1 MSDVLQPLDL
11 ALIALYLVGIVWK
24 GIHVGRKHRT
34 AEDFFLAGRNVVWPL
49 IGVSLFAS
57 NISSTTLVGLAGDA
71 YATGISVF
79 NYEWMAA
86 VVLVFAGVFFLP
98 QLLRSGVTTLPEFL
112 GRRYDAVARRY
123 FTGLTLF
130 LNIVVDT
137 AGSLYA
143 GALMLRLLFPA
154 LSMTEIVVGL
164 TIVSGLYTTVGGLT
178 AVIHT
183 DAVQTVLL
191 LIGSIFIAVTALMRV
206 GGWGELTAAIDPAM
220 LSLVRPADDPGVPW
234 PGLLVGV
241 PLLGFYFWCTNQFM
255 AQRFLAA
262 RDLTHARRGALL
274 AGFLKLP
281 VLFLMVLPG
290 TAAIILFPN
299 LDNPD
304 LVYPTL
310 MVELLPVGLLGLV
323 IAGFLAALMSQIDST
338 LNSAATLVT
347 MDIVKPRRPEWD
359 QAKLL
364 RAGRVATLGFMVLA
378 ALWAPQIS
386 RFSSLFKYLQ
396 AVLSYTVPPVLA
408 LYLLGLFWRRANAR
422 GARWCL
428 VGGVTAGAALFLSN
442 QVLGWTSLHFLY
454 VAPLLTVLS
463 ATLHV
468 SGSLV
473 GPPPP
478 AAATEGLVWA
488 GLDKDLDGER
498 RWYARFGWQATA
510 LLVLTTVLVIAFA

>member
-1 MSDVLQPLDL
+1 MSDVLRPLDL
-11 ALIALYLVGIVWK
+11 ALIVLYLVGIVWK

-86 VVLVFAGVFFLP
+86 IVLVFAGVFFLP
-98 QLLRSGVTTLPEFL
+98 QLLRSRVTTLPEFL
-112 GRRYDAVARRY
+112 GRRYDAVSRRY

-164 TIVSGLYTTVGGLT
+164 TIVSGLYTAVGGLT

-183 DAVQTVLL
+183 DAIQTVLL

-206 GGWGELTAAIDPAM
+206 GGWSELTAAIDPAM
-220 LSLVRPADDPGVPW
+220 LSLVRPAGDPGVPW
-234 PGLLVGV
+234 PGLLTGV

-274 AGFLKLP
+274 AGLLKLP

-310 MVELLPVGLLGLV
+310 LVELLPTGLLGLV

-347 MDIVKPRRPEWD
+347 MDIVKPRRPQWSP
-359 QAKLL
+359 ARLL
-364 RAGRVATLGFMVLA
+364 RAGRIATLGFMVLA
-378 ALWAPQIS
+378 ALWAPQIA

-408 LYLLGLFWRRANAR
+408 LYLLGLFWRRANAQ

-428 VGGVTAGAALFLSN
+428 GGGVTAGAALFVSN

-454 VAPLLTVLS
+454 VAPLLTALS
-463 ATLHV
+463 AALHV
-468 SGSLV
+468 AGSLA

-478 AAATEGLVWA
+478 DESLDGLVW
-488 GLDKDLDGER
+488 DGAWPREDAP
-498 RWYARFGWQATA
+498 WYARFGWQSVA
-510 LLVLTTVLVIAFA
+510 LLVVTAALVIAFA